1 MGALV
6 QLVEVG
12 HVEEEVGTVLLQETE
27 TSQPFA
33 LTVSGGVVRRFECTR
48 GFRYLLFMNTDCFT

>member
-12 HVEEEVGTVLLQETE
+12 HVEEEVGTVLLQETKMGR
-27 TSQPFA
+27 PFA
-33 LTVSGGVVRRFECTR
+33 LTVSRGVVRCFECVR
-48 GFRYLLFMNTDCFT
+48 GFRYLLFVNADCFT